1 LRGIV
6 FLQLPDIEA
15 IFSRFFQPY
24 PVLSSAM
31 DKIRLIYDG
40 DCPFCS
46 KYAQLVRFREAV
58 GEVQMLNAREHPEV
72 VNEMKAKGVNL
83 DKGMALTIND
93 NVYHGADAVNRIAL
107 MSTGSGAFNAFTAAV
122 FKSRLLS
129 KTVYPVLKVA
139 RKAALL
145 IKGKKG
151 ID

>member
-1 LRGIV
+1 MLGW
-6 FLQLPDIEA
+6 D
-15 IFSRFFQPY
+15 
-24 PVLSSAM
+24 M

-58 GEVQMLNAREHPEV
+58 GEVKMLNAREHPEV
-72 VNEMKAKGVNL
+72 VAEMKAKGVNL

-129 KTVYPVLKVA
+129 KTVYPALKAA
-139 RKAALL
+139 RKAALFL
-145 IKGKKG
+145 KGKKG